1 MNFKPENSVL
11 LNAWSGQANSEA
23 RTDPSRGR
31 EIPIMIDVKRAM
43 LDPTSVFKEP
53 EEVVASDELNRNQ
66 KIDILRQ
73 TVASHGCLWHGSP
86 GGRK

>member
-1 MNFKPENSVL
+1 
-11 LNAWSGQANSEA
+11 
-23 RTDPSRGR
+23 
-31 EIPIMIDVKRAM
+31 MIDVKRAM

-53 EEVVASDELNRNQ
+53 EEVVAGDELNRNQ